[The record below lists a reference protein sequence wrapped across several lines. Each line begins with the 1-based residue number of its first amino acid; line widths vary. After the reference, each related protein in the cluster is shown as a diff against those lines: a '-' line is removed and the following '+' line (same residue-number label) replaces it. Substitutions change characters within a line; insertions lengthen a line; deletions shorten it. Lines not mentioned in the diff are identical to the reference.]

1 VVGFV
6 VTGVIGGRLVG
17 FEVGLLVGERLVGG
31 KVGSFVGAIVVGC
44 TVGTDVGLSDGLEVG
59 GSVGLLDGSA
69 VTGLATGLDV
79 VGVGTSAQAPNV
91 FVSSRR
97 KAPPVMAET
106 PFMTTSYEPNPH
118 AQHSPSPKVSVI
130 RKS

>member
-1 VVGFV
+1 M
-6 VTGVIGGRLVG
+6 
-17 FEVGLLVGERLVGG
+17 
-31 KVGSFVGAIVVGC
+31 VGC

-59 GSVGLLDGSA
+59 GSVGLLDGSAVTGLEVGGSIGLLEGAA

-97 KAPPVMAET
+97 KAPPVMTET

-130 RKS
+130 RKSYAPSAMQY